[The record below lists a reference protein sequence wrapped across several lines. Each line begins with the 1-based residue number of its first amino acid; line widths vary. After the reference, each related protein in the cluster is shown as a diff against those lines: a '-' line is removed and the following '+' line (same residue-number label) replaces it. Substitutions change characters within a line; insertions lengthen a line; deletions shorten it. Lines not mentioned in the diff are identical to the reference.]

1 MEQPVIKEGTLA
13 LIDTFAYLFR
23 SYYMSAKNKP
33 LTNDKGF
40 PTGLLTGLVGMVKK
54 FYKDRKNMPF
64 IVFALESQTKTK
76 RAEKLGEYKQNR
88 KDAPKE
94 MLLQIPIALEWLQK
108 MGFTCVEVNGFE
120 ADDVIASLATLSP
133 YKTRIYSKDKDFNQL
148 LSDKIA
154 LFDGKTEFLAKDCV
168 EKYGILPS
176 QFTDYQGIVGDS
188 SDNYKGV
195 KGIGSK
201 NAKELLQQLGSLEK
215 IYENLDLAKN
225 LLSPKMYQ
233 ALIQDKGSAF
243 LSKELAT
250 LERGCIKEFDF
261 LSCAFPSENP
271 LLKIKDEL
279 KEYGFISTLRD
290 LENSPTP
297 LILENT
303 PLLDSMPI
311 LENAPILDSVPILEN
326 APILDS
332 VPASDNAPKK
342 SRMIVLESAAPL
354 NAFLEK
360 LKNPNARVFMRL
372 VLNKEKKVLALA
384 FLLQDQGYFLPL
396 EEALFSPFSLEFLE
410 NAFSQMLQH
419 AQIVGHDLKPLLSF
433 LKAKYQVPLENIRIQ
448 DTQILAF
455 LKNPEKVGF
464 DEVLR
469 EYLKEELI
477 PHEKIK
483 DFKAKAEKSE
493 QLNTELNALKRLCEY
508 FETGGLEEG
517 LLTLAR
523 DIETPFVKVLM
534 DMEFQGF
541 KIDAPYFKRLEQEFK
556 DELKVLERQILDL
569 IGVDFN
575 LNSPKQLGEV
585 LYEKLGLPKNKS
597 HSTDEKN
604 LLKILDKHPSI
615 ALILEYRELNK
626 LFNTYTTPLLRLK
639 DKDDKIHTTFIQTG
653 TATGRLSSHSPN
665 LQNIPVRSP
674 KGLLIRKGFI
684 ASSKEYC
691 LLGVDYSQ
699 IELRLLAHF
708 SQDKDLMEAFLKG
721 RDIHLETS
729 KALFGGDLAKEKR
742 SIAKSIN
749 FGLVYG
755 MGSKKLSETLNIPL
769 NEAKSYIE
777 AYFKRFPSI
786 KDYLNRMK
794 EEILKTSKA
803 FTLLGRY
810 RVFDFTGAN
819 DYVKGNYLRE
829 GVNAI
834 FQGSASDLLKLG
846 MLKVSERFK
855 NNPSVRL
862 LLQVHDE
869 LIFEIEE
876 KNAPELQQEIQRILN
891 DEVYPLRV
899 PLETSAFVAN
909 RWNELKG

>member
-1 MEQPVIKEGTLA
+1 MEELKEGTLA

-33 LTNDKGF
+33 LTNVKGF

-54 FYKDRKNMPF
+54 FYKDKKNMPF

-108 MGFTCVEVNGFE
+108 MGFTCVEVSGFE

-201 NAKELLQQLGSLEK
+201 NAKELLQRLGSLEK

-225 LLSPKMYQ
+225 LLSAKMYQ
-233 ALIQDKGSAF
+233 ALIQDKASAF

-261 LSCAFPSENP
+261 SSCAFPSENP

-297 LILENT
+297 LILDNT
-303 PLLDSMPI
+303 PLLD
-311 LENAPILDSVPILEN
+311 NT
-326 APILDS
+326 
-332 VPASDNAPKK
+332 PALDNAPKK
-342 SRMIVLESAAPL
+342 SRMIVLENTAPL
-354 NAFLEK
+354 SAFLEK
-360 LKNPNARVFMRL
+360 LKKTNARIFMRL
-372 VLNKEKKVLALA
+372 VLDKEKKVLALA
-384 FLLQDQGYFLPL
+384 FLYEDQGYFLPL
-396 EEALFSPFSLEFLE
+396 EEALFSPFSLEFLQ
-410 NAFSQMLQH
+410 NAFFKMLQH
-419 AQIVGHDLKPLLSF
+419 AQIIGHDLKPLMSF
-433 LKAKYQVPLENIRIQ
+433 LKAKYQVSLENIRIQ

-464 DEVLR
+464 DEVLK
-469 EYLKEELI
+469 EYLKEEWI

-483 DFKAKAEKSE
+483 DFKTKSKAGKLE
-493 QLNTELNALKRLCEY
+493 QLDRELNALKRLCEY
-508 FETGGLEEG
+508 FEKGGLEEN
-517 LLTLAR
+517 LLSLAR
-523 DIETPFVKVLM
+523 EVETPFVKVLIG
-534 DMEFQGF
+534 MEFQGF
-541 KIDAPYFKRLEQEFK
+541 KIDVPYFKRLEQEFK
-556 DELKVLERQILDL
+556 NELHVLERQILDS

-575 LNSPKQLGEV
+575 LNSPKQLSEI
-585 LYEKLGLPKNKS
+585 LYEKLELPKNKS
-597 HSTDEKN
+597 HSTDEKS

-708 SQDKDLMEAFLKG
+708 SQDKDLMDAFLKG

-729 KALFGGDLAKEKR
+729 KALFGEDLAKEKR

-810 RVFDFTGAN
+810 RVFDFTSAN
-819 DYVKGNYLRE
+819 DYIKGNYLRE

-876 KNAPELQQEIQRILN
+876 KNALELQQEIQRILN

-899 PLETSAFVAN
+899 PLETSAFMAK

>member
-1 MEQPVIKEGTLA
+1 MEELKEGTLA

-76 RAEKLGEYKQNR
+76 RSEKLGEYKQNR

-108 MGFTCVEVNGFE
+108 MGFVCVEVSGFE

-201 NAKELLQQLGSLEK
+201 NAKELLQRLGSLEN
-215 IYENLDLAKN
+215 IYENLGLAKN

-261 LSCAFPSENP
+261 SSCAFPSENP

-297 LILENT
+297 LILDNA
-303 PLLDSMPI
+303 PLLD
-311 LENAPILDSVPILEN
+311 NT
-326 APILDS
+326 
-332 VPASDNAPKK
+332 PASDNAPKK
-342 SRMIVLESAAPL
+342 SRLIVLENTEPL
-354 NAFLEK
+354 SAFLEK
-360 LKNPNARVFMRL
+360 LKNSNARIFMRL
-372 VLNKEKKVLALA
+372 VLDKEKKVLALA
-384 FLLQDQGYFLPL
+384 FLYEDQGYFLPL
-396 EEALFSPFSLEFLE
+396 EEALFSPFSLEFLQ
-410 NAFSQMLQH
+410 NAFFKMLQH
-419 AQIVGHDLKPLLSF
+419 AQIIGHDLKPLLSF
-433 LKAKYQVPLENIRIQ
+433 LKAKYQVSLENIRIQ

-464 DEVLR
+464 DEVLK
-469 EYLKEELI
+469 EYLKEEWI
-477 PHEKIK
+477 SHEKIK
-483 DFKAKAEKSE
+483 DFKAKSKAEKLE
-493 QLNTELNALKRLCEY
+493 QLDMELHALKRLCEY
-508 FETGGLEEG
+508 FEKGGLEEN
-517 LLTLAR
+517 LLALAR
-523 DIETPFVKVLM
+523 EVETPFMKVLM
-534 DMEFQGF
+534 GMEFQGF

-556 DELKVLERQILDL
+556 NELHVLERQILEL
-569 IGVDFN
+569 IGANFN
-575 LNSPKQLGEV
+575 LNSPKQLSEI
-585 LYEKLGLPKNKS
+585 LYEKLELPKNKS

-708 SQDKDLMEAFLKG
+708 SQDKDLMDAFLKG

-729 KALFGGDLAKEKR
+729 KALFGEDLAKEKR

-819 DYVKGNYLRE
+819 DYIKGNYLRE

-876 KNAPELQQEIQRILN
+876 KNALELQQEIQRILN

-899 PLETSAFVAN
+899 PLETSAFMAK

>member
-54 FYKDRKNMPF
+54 FYKDKKNMPF
-64 IVFALESQTKTK
+64 IVFALESQAKTK

-108 MGFTCVEVNGFE
+108 MGFTCVEVSGFE

-154 LFDGKTEFLAKDCV
+154 LFDGKTEFLVKDCV

-201 NAKELLQQLGSLEK
+201 NAKELLQRLGSLEK
-215 IYENLDLAKN
+215 IYENLDLVKN

-261 LSCAFPSENP
+261 SSCAFPSENP

-297 LILENT
+297 LILDNAPLLENT
-303 PLLDSMPI
+303 
-311 LENAPILDSVPILEN
+311 
-326 APILDS
+326 
-332 VPASDNAPKK
+332 PASDNAPKK
-342 SRMIVLESAAPL
+342 SRMIVLENTEPL
-354 NAFLEK
+354 SAFLER
-360 LKNPNARVFMRL
+360 LKKTNARIFMRL
-372 VLNKEKKVLALA
+372 ALDKEKKVLALA
-384 FLLQDQGYFLPL
+384 FLLEDQGYFLPL
-396 EEALFSPFSLEFLE
+396 EEALFSPFSSEFLE

-419 AQIVGHDLKPLLSF
+419 AQIIGHDLKPLLSF
-433 LKAKYQVPLENIRIQ
+433 LKAKYQISLENIRIQ

-464 DEVLR
+464 DEVLK

-483 DFKAKAEKSE
+483 DFKTTSKAEKLELLSV
-493 QLNTELNALKRLCEY
+493 ELNALKRLCEY
-508 FETGGLEEG
+508 FEKGGLEEG

-523 DIETPFVKVLM
+523 DIETPFMKVLM
-534 DMEFQGF
+534 GMEFQGF

-556 DELKVLERQILDL
+556 NELKVLERQILDL
-569 IGVDFN
+569 IGADFN
-575 LNSPKQLGEV
+575 LNSPKQLSEV
-585 LYEKLGLPKNKS
+585 LYEKLGLPQNKS
-597 HSTDEKN
+597 HSTDEKS

-708 SQDKDLMEAFLKG
+708 SQDKDLMDAFLKG

-729 KALFGGDLAKEKR
+729 KALFGEDLAKEKR

-769 NEAKSYIE
+769 SEAKSYIE
-777 AYFKRFPSI
+777 AYFRRFPSI

-810 RVFDFTGAN
+810 RVFDFTGTN
-819 DYVKGNYLRE
+819 DYIKGNYLRE

-876 KNAPELQQEIQRILN
+876 KNALELQQEIQRILN

-899 PLETSAFVAN
+899 PLETSAFMAK

>member
-1 MEQPVIKEGTLA
+1 MMEQPVIKEGTLA

-120 ADDVIASLATLSP
+120 ADDVIATLATLSP

-201 NAKELLQQLGSLEK
+201 NAKELLQRLGSLEN

-233 ALIQDKGSAF
+233 ALIHDKGSAF

-250 LERGCIKEFDF
+250 LERGCIQEFDF

-297 LILENT
+297 LIL
-303 PLLDSMPI
+303 D
-311 LENAPILDSVPILEN
+311 NAPASDSVPIL
-326 APILDS
+326 
-332 VPASDNAPKK
+332 DNAPALDSTPKK
-342 SRMIVLESAAPL
+342 SCMIVLESAEPL
-354 NAFLEK
+354 SMFLER
-360 LKNPNARVFMRL
+360 LKKTNARIFMRL
-372 VLNKEKKVLALA
+372 VLDKEKKVLALA
-384 FLLQDQGYFLPL
+384 FLYEDQGYFLPL
-396 EEALFSPFSLEFLE
+396 EEALFSPFSSEFLQ
-410 NAFSQMLQH
+410 NAFFKMLQH
-419 AQIVGHDLKPLLSF
+419 VQIIGHDLKPLLSF

-455 LKNPEKVGF
+455 LKNPEKVGL
-464 DEVLR
+464 DEALK

-483 DFKAKAEKSE
+483 DFKTKSKAEKLE
-493 QLNTELNALKRLCEY
+493 RLDMELNALKRLCEY
-508 FETGGLEEG
+508 FEKGGLEEG
-517 LLTLAR
+517 LLALAR
-523 DIETPFVKVLM
+523 EVETPFVKVLM
-534 DMEFQGF
+534 GMEFQGF

-556 DELKVLERQILDL
+556 NELHVLERQILDL
-569 IGVDFN
+569 IGADFN
-575 LNSPKQLGEV
+575 LNSPKQLSEI
-585 LYEKLGLPKNKS
+585 LYEKLELPKNKS
-597 HSTDEKN
+597 HSTDEKS

-729 KALFGGDLAKEKR
+729 KALFGEELAKEKR

-819 DYVKGNYLRE
+819 DYIKGNYLRE

-891 DEVYPLRV
+891 DEVYSLRV
-899 PLETSAFVAN
+899 PLETSAFVAK

>member
-54 FYKDRKNMPF
+54 FYKDKKNMPF

-108 MGFTCVEVNGFE
+108 MGFTCVEVSGFE

-201 NAKELLQQLGSLEK
+201 NAKELLQRLGSLEK

-250 LERGCIKEFDF
+250 LQRGCIKEFDF

-290 LENSPTP
+290 LENS
-297 LILENT
+297 LFIV
-303 PLLDSMPI
+303 
-311 LENAPILDSVPILEN
+311 ENAPISDSM
-326 APILDS
+326 
-332 VPASDNAPKK
+332 PALDNAPKK
-342 SRMIVLESAAPL
+342 SCMIVLENAVPL
-354 NAFLEK
+354 SAFLEK
-360 LKNPNARVFMRL
+360 LEKTNARVFMRL

-384 FLLQDQGYFLPL
+384 FLYEDQGYFLPL
-396 EEALFSPFSLEFLE
+396 EEALFSPFSLEFLQ
-410 NAFSQMLQH
+410 NAFFKMLQH

-433 LKAKYQVPLENIRIQ
+433 LKAKYQVSLENIRIQ

-469 EYLKEELI
+469 EYLKEDLI

-483 DFKAKAEKSE
+483 DFKAKAEKLE
-493 QLNTELNALKRLCEY
+493 RLNMELNALKRLCEY
-508 FETGGLEEG
+508 FEKGGLEEN
-517 LLTLAR
+517 LLALAKEV
-523 DIETPFVKVLM
+523 ETPFMKVLM
-534 DMEFQGF
+534 GMEFQGF

-556 DELKVLERQILDL
+556 NELHVLERQILDL
-569 IGVDFN
+569 IGMDFN

-585 LYEKLGLPKNKS
+585 LYEKLELPKNKS

-615 ALILEYRELNK
+615 PLILEYRELNK

-769 NEAKSYIE
+769 SEAKSYTE

-810 RVFDFTGAN
+810 RVFDFNGVN
-819 DYVKGNYLRE
+819 DYIKGNYLRE

>member
-108 MGFTCVEVNGFE
+108 MGFVCVEVSGFE

-176 QFTDYQGIVGDS
+176 QFMDYQGIVGDS

-201 NAKELLQQLGSLEK
+201 NAKELLQRLGSLEN

-233 ALIQDKGSAF
+233 ALIHDKASAF

-297 LILENT
+297 LILDNTPALENT
-303 PLLDSMPI
+303 
-311 LENAPILDSVPILEN
+311 
-326 APILDS
+326 
-332 VPASDNAPKK
+332 PASDNAPKK
-342 SRMIVLESAAPL
+342 SRMIVLENTAPL
-354 NAFLEK
+354 SAFLEK
-360 LKNPNARVFMRL
+360 LEKTNARIFVRL
-372 VLNKEKKVLALA
+372 VLDKEKKVLALA
-384 FLLQDQGYFLPL
+384 FLYEDQGYFLPL
-396 EEALFSPFSLEFLE
+396 EEALFSPFSLEFLQ
-410 NAFSQMLQH
+410 NAFLKMLQH
-419 AQIVGHDLKPLLSF
+419 VQIVGHDLKPLLSF

-477 PHEKIK
+477 SHEKIK
-483 DFKAKAEKSE
+483 DFKTTSKAEKLE
-493 QLNTELNALKRLCEY
+493 QLDRELSALKRLCAY
-508 FETGGLEEG
+508 FEKGGLEEN
-517 LLTLAR
+517 LLSLAR
-523 DIETPFVKVLM
+523 GVETPFVKVLM
-534 DMEFQGF
+534 GMEFQGF
-541 KIDAPYFKRLEQEFK
+541 KIDVPYFKRLEQEFK
-556 DELKVLERQILDL
+556 NELHVLECQILEL

-575 LNSPKQLGEV
+575 LNSPKQLSEI
-585 LYEKLGLPKNKS
+585 LYEKLELPKNKS

-615 ALILEYRELNK
+615 PLILEYRELNK

-653 TATGRLSSHSPN
+653 TVTGRLSSHSPN

-729 KALFGGDLAKEKR
+729 KALFGEDLAKEKR

-810 RVFDFTGAN
+810 RVFDFNGVN

-876 KNAPELQQEIQRILN
+876 KNALELQQEIQRILN

>member
-108 MGFTCVEVNGFE
+108 MGFVCVEVNGFE

-201 NAKELLQQLGSLEK
+201 NAKELLQQLGSLEN

-233 ALIQDKGSAF
+233 ALIQDKASAF

-261 LSCAFPSENP
+261 SSCAFPSENP

-290 LENSPTP
+290 LENSP
-297 LILENT
+297 LILDNM
-303 PLLDSMPI
+303 PL
-311 LENAPILDSVPILEN
+311 LENAP
-326 APILDS
+326 
-332 VPASDNAPKK
+332 ASDSAPKR
-342 SRMIVLESAAPL
+342 SCMIVLENSEPL
-354 NAFLEK
+354 SAFLEK
-360 LKNPNARVFMRL
+360 LKNSNARIFMRL
-372 VLNKEKKVLALA
+372 VLDKEKKVLALA
-384 FLLQDQGYFLPL
+384 FLYENQDYFLPL
-396 EEALFSPFSLEFLE
+396 EEALFSPFSLEFLQ

-419 AQIVGHDLKPLLSF
+419 ACIIGHDLKPLLSF

-464 DEVLR
+464 DEVLK

-483 DFKAKAEKSE
+483 DFKIKAEKLELLSV
-493 QLNTELNALKRLCEY
+493 ELNALKRLCEY
-508 FETGGLEEG
+508 FEKGGLEEG

-523 DIETPFVKVLM
+523 DIETPFMKVLM
-534 DMEFQGF
+534 GMEFQGF
-541 KIDAPYFKRLEQEFK
+541 KIDALYFKRLEQEFK

-575 LNSPKQLGEV
+575 LNSPKQLSEV

-597 HSTDEKN
+597 RSTDEKS

-684 ASSKEYC
+684 SSSKEYC

-708 SQDKDLMEAFLKG
+708 SQDKDLMDAFLKG

-729 KALFGGDLAKEKR
+729 KALFGEDLAKEKR

-810 RVFDFTGAN
+810 RVFDFAGVN

-899 PLETSAFVAN
+899 PLETSAFVAK
-909 RWNELKG
+909 RWNELKD

>member
-201 NAKELLQQLGSLEK
+201 NAKELLQRLGSLEK

-233 ALIQDKGSAF
+233 ALMQDKKSAF

-297 LILENT
+297 LILEN
-303 PLLDSMPI
+303 
-311 LENAPILDSVPILEN
+311 APILDSVPIL
-326 APILDS
+326 
-332 VPASDNAPKK
+332 DNAPKK
-342 SRMIVLESAAPL
+342 SRMIVLENIAPL
-354 NAFLEK
+354 SAFLEK
-360 LKNPNARVFMRL
+360 LKNPNARVFVRL
-372 VLNKEKKVLALA
+372 VLDKEKKVLALA
-384 FLLQDQGYFLPL
+384 FLYEDQGYFLPL
-396 EEALFSPFSLEFLE
+396 EEALFSPFSSEFLQ
-410 NAFSQMLQH
+410 NAFSQILQH
-419 AQIVGHDLKPLLSF
+419 VQIVGHDLKPLLSF

-464 DEVLR
+464 DEVLK
-469 EYLKEELI
+469 EYLKEDLI

-483 DFKAKAEKSE
+483 DLKTTSKAEKLELLSM
-493 QLNTELNALKRLCEY
+493 ELNALRRLCEY
-508 FETGGLEEG
+508 FEKGGLEEG
-517 LLTLAR
+517 LLALAR
-523 DIETPFVKVLM
+523 EIETPFMKVLM
-534 DMEFQGF
+534 GMEFQGF

-556 DELKVLERQILDL
+556 NELHVLERQILDL

-585 LYEKLGLPKNKS
+585 LYEKLELPKNKS

-626 LFNTYTTPLLRLK
+626 LFNTYATPLLRLK

-665 LQNIPVRSP
+665 LQNIPVRSH

-729 KALFGGDLAKEKR
+729 RALFGGDLAKEKR

-755 MGSKKLSETLNIPL
+755 MGSKKLSETLNISL
-769 NEAKSYIE
+769 SEAKSYIE

-810 RVFDFTGAN
+810 RVFDFAGAN
-819 DYVKGNYLRE
+819 DYVKSNYLRE

-876 KNAPELQQEIQRILN
+876 KNALELQQEIQRILN

-899 PLETSAFVAN
+899 PLETSAFMAK
-909 RWNELKG
+909 RWNELKR

>member
-1 MEQPVIKEGTLA
+1 MEELKEGTLA

-108 MGFTCVEVNGFE
+108 MGFVCVEVSGFE

-148 LSDKIA
+148 LSDKIV

-233 ALIQDKGSAF
+233 ALIHDKASAF

-261 LSCAFPSENP
+261 SSCAFPSENP

-290 LENSPTP
+290 LENSP

-303 PLLDSMPI
+303 PT
-311 LENAPILDSVPILEN
+311 LENT
-326 APILDS
+326 
-332 VPASDNAPKK
+332 PASDSAPKK
-342 SRMIVLESAAPL
+342 SCLIVLESAAPL
-354 NAFLEK
+354 SAFLEK
-360 LKNPNARVFMRL
+360 LKNSNARIFMRL
-372 VLNKEKKVLALA
+372 VLDKEKKVLALA
-384 FLLQDQGYFLPL
+384 FLYEDQGYFLPL
-396 EEALFSPFSLEFLE
+396 EEALFSPFSLEFLQ
-410 NAFSQMLQH
+410 NAFFKMLQH
-419 AQIVGHDLKPLLSF
+419 AQIIGHDLKPLLSF
-433 LKAKYQVPLENIRIQ
+433 LKAKYQVSLENIRIQ

-464 DEVLR
+464 DEVLKQ
-469 EYLKEELI
+469 YLKEELI

-483 DFKAKAEKSE
+483 DFKTKAGKLE
-493 QLNTELNALKRLCEY
+493 QLDRELHALKRLCEY
-508 FETGGLEEG
+508 FEKGGLEEN
-517 LLTLAR
+517 LLSLAR
-523 DIETPFVKVLM
+523 EVETPFMKVLM
-534 DMEFQGF
+534 GMEFQGF

-556 DELKVLERQILDL
+556 NELHVLERQILEL
-569 IGVDFN
+569 IGTNFN
-575 LNSPKQLGEV
+575 LNSPKQLSEI
-585 LYEKLGLPKNKS
+585 LYEKLELPKNKS
-597 HSTDEKN
+597 HSTDEKS

-729 KALFGGDLAKEKR
+729 KALFGEDLAKEKR

-755 MGSKKLSETLNIPL
+755 MGSKKLSETLNISL

-819 DYVKGNYLRE
+819 DYIKSNYLRE

-876 KNAPELQQEIQRILN
+876 KNALELQQEIQRILN

-899 PLETSAFVAN
+899 PLETSAFMAK

>member
-1 MEQPVIKEGTLA
+1 MEELKEGTLA

-108 MGFTCVEVNGFE
+108 MGFTCVEVSGFE

-201 NAKELLQQLGSLEK
+201 NAKELLQRLGSLEK

-261 LSCAFPSENP
+261 SSCAFPSENP

-297 LILENT
+297 LILDNT
-303 PLLDSMPI
+303 PLL
-311 LENAPILDSVPILEN
+311 ENT
-326 APILDS
+326 
-332 VPASDNAPKK
+332 PASDNAPKK
-342 SRMIVLESAAPL
+342 SRMIVLESTEL
-354 NAFLEK
+354 LSAFLEK
-360 LKNPNARVFMRL
+360 LKKTNARIFMRL
-372 VLNKEKKVLALA
+372 VLDKEKKVLALA
-384 FLLQDQGYFLPL
+384 FLYEDQGYFLPL
-396 EEALFSPFSLEFLE
+396 EEALFSPFSLEFLQ
-410 NAFSQMLQH
+410 NAFFKMLQH
-419 AQIVGHDLKPLLSF
+419 ACIIGHDLKPLLSF
-433 LKAKYQVPLENIRIQ
+433 LKAKYQVSLENIRIQ

-464 DEVLR
+464 DEVLK
-469 EYLKEELI
+469 EYLKEEWI

-483 DFKAKAEKSE
+483 DFKTKSKAEKLE
-493 QLNTELNALKRLCEY
+493 QLDMELNALKRLCEY
-508 FETGGLEEG
+508 FEKGGLEEG
-517 LLTLAR
+517 LLALAR
-523 DIETPFVKVLM
+523 EVETPFMKVLM
-534 DMEFQGF
+534 GMEFQGF

-556 DELKVLERQILDL
+556 NELHVLERQILDL

-575 LNSPKQLGEV
+575 LNSPKQLSEI
-585 LYEKLGLPKNKS
+585 LYEKLELPKNKS
-597 HSTDEKN
+597 RSTDEKS

-708 SQDKDLMEAFLKG
+708 SQDKDLMDAFLKG

-729 KALFGGDLAKEKR
+729 KALFGEDLAKEKR

-819 DYVKGNYLRE
+819 DYIKGNYLRE

-876 KNAPELQQEIQRILN
+876 KNALELQQEIQRILN

-899 PLETSAFVAN
+899 PLETSAFIAK

>member
-1 MEQPVIKEGTLA
+1 MEEPVIKEGTLA

-54 FYKDRKNMPF
+54 FYKDKKNMPF

-108 MGFTCVEVNGFE
+108 MGFTCVEVSGFE

-201 NAKELLQQLGSLEK
+201 NAKELLQRLGSLEK

-233 ALIQDKGSAF
+233 ALIQDKESAF

-261 LSCAFPSENP
+261 SSCAFPSENP

-297 LILENT
+297 LILENA
-303 PLLDSMPI
+303 PLL
-311 LENAPILDSVPILEN
+311 ENT
-326 APILDS
+326 
-332 VPASDNAPKK
+332 PASDNAPKK
-342 SRMIVLESAAPL
+342 SRMIVLENTELLS
-354 NAFLEK
+354 AFLEK
-360 LKNPNARVFMRL
+360 LENSNARIFMRL
-372 VLNKEKKVLALA
+372 ALDKEKKVLALA
-384 FLLQDQGYFLPL
+384 FLLEDQGYFLPL
-396 EEALFSPFSLEFLE
+396 EEALFSPFSLEFLQ
-410 NAFSQMLQH
+410 NAFFKMLQH
-419 AQIVGHDLKPLLSF
+419 AQIIGHDLKPLLNF
-433 LKAKYQVPLENIRIQ
+433 LKAKYQVSLENIRIQ

-464 DEVLR
+464 DEVLKQ
-469 EYLKEELI
+469 YLKEEWI

-483 DFKAKAEKSE
+483 DFKTKSKAEKLE
-493 QLNTELNALKRLCEY
+493 QLDRELNALKRLCEY
-508 FETGGLEEG
+508 FEKGGLEEG
-517 LLTLAR
+517 LLALAR
-523 DIETPFVKVLM
+523 EVETPFIKVLM
-534 DMEFQGF
+534 GMEFQGF

-556 DELKVLERQILDL
+556 NELHALERQILEL

-575 LNSPKQLGEV
+575 LNSPKQLSEI
-585 LYEKLGLPKNKS
+585 LYEKLELPKNKS
-597 HSTDEKN
+597 RSTDEKS

-708 SQDKDLMEAFLKG
+708 SQDRDLMDAFLKG

-729 KALFGGDLAKEKR
+729 KALFGEDLAKEKR

-769 NEAKSYIE
+769 SEAKSYIE

-819 DYVKGNYLRE
+819 DYIKGNYLRE

-876 KNAPELQQEIQRILN
+876 KNALELQQEIQRILN

-899 PLETSAFVAN
+899 PLETSAFMAK

>member
-1 MEQPVIKEGTLA
+1 MEEPVIKEGTLA

-23 SYYMSAKNKP
+23 SYYMGAKNKP

-108 MGFTCVEVNGFE
+108 MGFTCVEVSGFE

-201 NAKELLQQLGSLEK
+201 NAKELLQRLGSLEK

-233 ALIQDKGSAF
+233 ALIQDKESAF

-297 LILENT
+297 LILDNTPTLENT
-303 PLLDSMPI
+303 P
-311 LENAPILDSVPILEN
+311 
-326 APILDS
+326 
-332 VPASDNAPKK
+332 ASDSAPKK
-342 SRMIVLESAAPL
+342 SRLIVLENTASL
-354 NAFLEK
+354 SAFLEK
-360 LKNPNARVFMRL
+360 LKKTNARIFMRL
-372 VLNKEKKVLALA
+372 ALDKEKKVLALA
-384 FLLQDQGYFLPL
+384 FLLEDQGYFLPL
-396 EEALFSPFSLEFLE
+396 EEALFSPFSLEFLQ
-410 NAFSQMLQH
+410 NAFSQILQH
-419 AQIVGHDLKPLLSF
+419 AQIIGHDLKPLLSF
-433 LKAKYQVPLENIRIQ
+433 LKAKYQVSLENIRIQ

-464 DEVLR
+464 DEVLKQ
-469 EYLKEELI
+469 YLKEEWI

-483 DFKAKAEKSE
+483 DFKTKSKMEKLELLSV
-493 QLNTELNALKRLCEY
+493 ELNALKRLCEY
-508 FETGGLEEG
+508 FEKGGLEEG
-517 LLTLAR
+517 LLALAR
-523 DIETPFVKVLM
+523 EVETPFMKVLM
-534 DMEFQGF
+534 GMEFQGF

-556 DELKVLERQILDL
+556 NELHVLERQILDL

-575 LNSPKQLGEV
+575 LNSPKQLSEI
-585 LYEKLGLPKNKS
+585 LYEKLELPQNKS
-597 HSTDEKN
+597 YSTDEKN

-708 SQDKDLMEAFLKG
+708 SQDKDLMDAFLKG

-729 KALFGGDLAKEKR
+729 KALFGEDLAKEKR

-769 NEAKSYIE
+769 NEAKSYTE

-810 RVFDFTGAN
+810 RVFDFTGVN
-819 DYVKGNYLRE
+819 DYIKGNYLRE

-876 KNAPELQQEIQRILN
+876 KNALELQQEIQRILN

-899 PLETSAFVAN
+899 PLETSAFIAK

>member
-1 MEQPVIKEGTLA
+1 MEEPVIKEGTLA

-54 FYKDRKNMPF
+54 FYKDKKNMPF

-108 MGFTCVEVNGFE
+108 MGFACVEVSGFE

-201 NAKELLQQLGSLEK
+201 NAKELLQRLGSLEK
-215 IYENLDLAKN
+215 IYENLDLVKN

-233 ALIQDKGSAF
+233 ALIQDKESAF

-261 LSCAFPSENP
+261 SSCAFPSENP

-297 LILENT
+297 LILENA
-303 PLLDSMPI
+303 PLL
-311 LENAPILDSVPILEN
+311 E
-326 APILDS
+326 
-332 VPASDNAPKK
+332 NAPKK
-342 SRMIVLESAAPL
+342 SRLIVLENTELLS
-354 NAFLEK
+354 AFLEK
-360 LKNPNARVFMRL
+360 LKNSNARIFMRL
-372 VLNKEKKVLALA
+372 VLDKEKKVLALA
-384 FLLQDQGYFLPL
+384 FLLEDQGYFLSL
-396 EEALFSPFSLEFLE
+396 EEALFSPFSLEFLQ
-410 NAFSQMLQH
+410 NAFFKMLQH
-419 AQIVGHDLKPLLSF
+419 AQIIGHDLKPLLSF
-433 LKAKYQVPLENIRIQ
+433 LKAKYQVSLEDIRIQ

-464 DEVLR
+464 DEVLK
-469 EYLKEELI
+469 EYLKEEWI

-483 DFKAKAEKSE
+483 DFKTKSKAGKLE
-493 QLNTELNALKRLCEY
+493 QLDMELNALKRLCEY
-508 FETGGLEEG
+508 FEKGGLEEN
-517 LLTLAR
+517 LLALAR
-523 DIETPFVKVLM
+523 EVETPFMKVLM
-534 DMEFQGF
+534 GMEFQGF

-556 DELKVLERQILDL
+556 DELHVLERQILDL

-575 LNSPKQLGEV
+575 LNSPKQLSEI
-585 LYEKLGLPKNKS
+585 LYEKLELPKNKS

-708 SQDKDLMEAFLKG
+708 SQDKDLMDAFLKG

-729 KALFGGDLAKEKR
+729 KALFGEDLAKEKR

-819 DYVKGNYLRE
+819 DYIKGNYLRE

-876 KNAPELQQEIQRILN
+876 KNALELQQEIQRILN

-899 PLETSAFVAN
+899 PLETSAFMAK

>member
-1 MEQPVIKEGTLA
+1 MEQPVIKEGALA

-108 MGFTCVEVNGFE
+108 MGFTCVEMSGFE
-120 ADDVIASLATLSP
+120 ADDVIATLATLSP

-154 LFDGKTEFLAKDCV
+154 LFDGKMEFLAKDCV

-188 SDNYKGV
+188 SDNYKGI

-233 ALIQDKGSAF
+233 ALIQDKESAF

-261 LSCAFPSENP
+261 SSCAFPSENP

-297 LILENT
+297 LIVENAPT
-303 PLLDSMPI
+303 LDNAPILDSMPI
-311 LENAPILDSVPILEN
+311 LDNTPTLDST
-326 APILDS
+326 
-332 VPASDNAPKK
+332 PKK
-342 SRMIVLESAAPL
+342 SRLIVLENTAPL
-354 NAFLEK
+354 SMFLEK

-372 VLNKEKKVLALA
+372 VLDKEKKVLALA

-396 EEALFSPFSLEFLE
+396 EEALFSPFSLEFLQ
-410 NAFSQMLQH
+410 NAFSQILQH
-419 AQIVGHDLKPLLSF
+419 ACIIGHDLKPLLSF
-433 LKAKYQVPLENIRIQ
+433 LKAKYQVSLENIRIQ

-464 DEVLR
+464 DEALK
-469 EYLKEELI
+469 EYLKEDLI

-483 DFKAKAEKSE
+483 DFKTTSKAEKSE
-493 QLNTELNALKRLCEY
+493 RLNMELNALKRLCEY
-508 FETGGLEEG
+508 FEKGGLEEG
-517 LLTLAR
+517 LLTLAKG
-523 DIETPFVKVLM
+523 IETPFVKVLM
-534 DMEFQGF
+534 GMEFQGF

-575 LNSPKQLGEV
+575 LNSPKQLGEI

-615 ALILEYRELNK
+615 PLILEYRELNK

-729 KALFGGDLAKEKR
+729 KALFGEDLAKEKR

-786 KDYLNRMK
+786 KDYLNGMR

-810 RVFDFTGAN
+810 RVFDFNGVN

-876 KNAPELQQEIQRILN
+876 KNALELQQEIQRILN

-899 PLETSAFVAN
+899 PLETSAFIAK

>member
-108 MGFTCVEVNGFE
+108 MGFTCVEISGFE

-233 ALIQDKGSAF
+233 ALIQDKESAF

-250 LERGCIKEFDF
+250 LERECIKEFDF
-261 LSCAFPSENP
+261 SSCAFPSENP

-297 LILENT
+297 LIVENT
-303 PLLDSMPI
+303 
-311 LENAPILDSVPILEN
+311 PILDSTPIL
-326 APILDS
+326 
-332 VPASDNAPKK
+332 DNAPKK
-342 SRMIVLESAAPL
+342 SHMIVLENTELLS
-354 NAFLEK
+354 AFLEK
-360 LKNPNARVFMRL
+360 LKNPNTRVFMRL
-372 VLNKEKKVLALA
+372 VLDKEKKVLALA
-384 FLLQDQGYFLPL
+384 FLYENQGYFLPL
-396 EEALFSPFSLEFLE
+396 EEALFSPFSLEFLQ

-419 AQIVGHDLKPLLSF
+419 ACIIGHDLKPLLSF

-464 DEVLR
+464 DEVLK
-469 EYLKEELI
+469 EYLKEDLI

-483 DFKAKAEKSE
+483 DFKTKAEKLELLSA
-493 QLNTELNALKRLCEY
+493 ELNALKRLCEY
-508 FETGGLEEG
+508 FEKGGLEEN
-517 LLTLAR
+517 LLALAR
-523 DIETPFVKVLM
+523 GVETPFVKVLM

-556 DELKVLERQILDL
+556 NELHVLERQILDL

-575 LNSPKQLGEV
+575 LNSPKQLSEV
-585 LYEKLGLPKNKS
+585 LYDKLGLPKNKS

-729 KALFGGDLAKEKR
+729 KALFGEDLAKEKR

-786 KDYLNRMK
+786 KDYLNGMK

-810 RVFDFTGAN
+810 RVFDFTGVN

-899 PLETSAFVAN
+899 PLETSAFIAK

>member
-1 MEQPVIKEGTLA
+1 MEEPVIKEGTLA

-201 NAKELLQQLGSLEK
+201 NAKELLQRLGSLEK

-233 ALIQDKGSAF
+233 ALIQDKASAF

-261 LSCAFPSENP
+261 SSCAFPSENP

-303 PLLDSMPI
+303 PT
-311 LENAPILDSVPILEN
+311 LENM
-326 APILDS
+326 
-332 VPASDNAPKK
+332 PASDNAPKK
-342 SRMIVLESAAPL
+342 SRLIVLENIAPL
-354 NAFLEK
+354 SAFLEK
-360 LKNPNARVFMRL
+360 LKNPNARVFARL
-372 VLNKEKKVLALA
+372 VLDKEKKVLALA
-384 FLLQDQGYFLPL
+384 FLYEDQGYFLPL
-396 EEALFSPFSLEFLE
+396 EEALFSPFSLEFLQ
-410 NAFSQMLQH
+410 NAFFKMLQH
-419 AQIVGHDLKPLLSF
+419 AQIIGHDLKPLLSF
-433 LKAKYQVPLENIRIQ
+433 LKAKYQVSLENIRIQ

-464 DEVLR
+464 DEVLKQ
-469 EYLKEELI
+469 YLKEEWI

-483 DFKAKAEKSE
+483 DFKTKSKAEKLE
-493 QLNTELNALKRLCEY
+493 QLDRELNALKRLCEY
-508 FETGGLEEG
+508 FEKGGLEEG
-517 LLTLAR
+517 LLALAR
-523 DIETPFVKVLM
+523 EVETPFMKVLM
-534 DMEFQGF
+534 GMEFQGF

-556 DELKVLERQILDL
+556 NELHVLERQILEL
-569 IGVDFN
+569 IGANFN
-575 LNSPKQLGEV
+575 LNSPKQLSEI
-585 LYEKLGLPKNKS
+585 LYEKLELPKNKS

-626 LFNTYTTPLLRLK
+626 LFNTYTAPLLRLK

-729 KALFGGDLAKEKR
+729 KALFGEDLAKEKR

-755 MGSKKLSETLNIPL
+755 MGSKKLSETLNISL

-810 RVFDFTGAN
+810 RVFDFTGVN
-819 DYVKGNYLRE
+819 DYIKGNYLRE

>member
-1 MEQPVIKEGTLA
+1 MEELKEGTLA

-33 LTNDKGF
+33 LTNVKGF

-54 FYKDRKNMPF
+54 FYKDKKNMPF

-108 MGFTCVEVNGFE
+108 MGFTCVEVSGFE

-201 NAKELLQQLGSLEK
+201 NAKELLQRLGSLEK

-233 ALIQDKGSAF
+233 ALIQDKESAF

-261 LSCAFPSENP
+261 SSCAFPSENP

-297 LILENT
+297 LILDNT
-303 PLLDSMPI
+303 PLLD
-311 LENAPILDSVPILEN
+311 NAPT
-326 APILDS
+326 
-332 VPASDNAPKK
+332 SDNAPKK
-342 SRMIVLESAAPL
+342 SRMIVLENTEPL
-354 NAFLEK
+354 SAFLEK
-360 LKNPNARVFMRL
+360 LKKTNARIFMRL
-372 VLNKEKKVLALA
+372 VLDKEKKVLALA
-384 FLLQDQGYFLPL
+384 FLLEDQGYFLPL
-396 EEALFSPFSLEFLE
+396 EEALFSPFSLEFLQ
-410 NAFSQMLQH
+410 NAFFEMLQH
-419 AQIVGHDLKPLLSF
+419 AQIIGHDLKPLLSF
-433 LKAKYQVPLENIRIQ
+433 LKAKYQVSLENIRIQ

-464 DEVLR
+464 DEVLKQ
-469 EYLKEELI
+469 YLKEEWI

-483 DFKAKAEKSE
+483 DFKTKSKAGKLE
-493 QLNTELNALKRLCEY
+493 QLDMELNALKRLCEY
-508 FETGGLEEG
+508 FEKGGLEEG
-517 LLTLAR
+517 LLALAR
-523 DIETPFVKVLM
+523 EVETPFMKVLM
-534 DMEFQGF
+534 GMEFQGF

-556 DELKVLERQILDL
+556 NELHVLERQILEL

-575 LNSPKQLGEV
+575 LNSPKQLSEI
-585 LYEKLGLPKNKS
+585 LYEKLELPKNKS
-597 HSTDEKN
+597 RSTDEKS

-708 SQDKDLMEAFLKG
+708 SQDKDLIDAFLKG

-729 KALFGGDLAKEKR
+729 KALFGEDLAKEKR

-777 AYFKRFPSI
+777 AYFKRFHSI

-819 DYVKGNYLRE
+819 DYIKGNYLRE

-876 KNAPELQQEIQRILN
+876 KNALELQQEIQRILN

-899 PLETSAFVAN
+899 PLETSAFIAK

>member
-1 MEQPVIKEGTLA
+1 MEEPVIKEGTLA

-54 FYKDRKNMPF
+54 FYKDKKNMPF

-108 MGFTCVEVNGFE
+108 MGFTCVEVSGFE

-201 NAKELLQQLGSLEK
+201 NAKELLQRLGSLEK

-233 ALIQDKGSAF
+233 ALIHDKASAF

-261 LSCAFPSENP
+261 SSCAFPSENP

-297 LILENT
+297 LILDNA
-303 PLLDSMPI
+303 PLLDNT
-311 LENAPILDSVPILEN
+311 L
-326 APILDS
+326 
-332 VPASDNAPKK
+332 ASDNAPKK
-342 SRMIVLESAAPL
+342 SRMIVLESTEPL
-354 NAFLEK
+354 SAFLEK
-360 LKNPNARVFMRL
+360 LKKTNARIFMRL
-372 VLNKEKKVLALA
+372 VLDKEKKVLALA
-384 FLLQDQGYFLPL
+384 FLYEDQGYFLPL
-396 EEALFSPFSLEFLE
+396 EEALFSPFSLEFLQ
-410 NAFSQMLQH
+410 NAFFKMLQH
-419 AQIVGHDLKPLLSF
+419 AQIIGHDLKPLLSF
-433 LKAKYQVPLENIRIQ
+433 LKAKYQVSLENIRIQ

-464 DEVLR
+464 DEVLKQ
-469 EYLKEELI
+469 YLKEELI

-483 DFKAKAEKSE
+483 DFKTKSKAEKLELLSV
-493 QLNTELNALKRLCEY
+493 ELNALKRLCEY
-508 FETGGLEEG
+508 FEKGGLEEN
-517 LLTLAR
+517 LLALAR
-523 DIETPFVKVLM
+523 EVETPFVKVLM
-534 DMEFQGF
+534 GMEFQGF

-556 DELKVLERQILDL
+556 NELHVLEHQILDL

-575 LNSPKQLGEV
+575 LNSPKQLSEI
-585 LYEKLGLPKNKS
+585 LYEKLELPKNKS
-597 HSTDEKN
+597 HSTDEKS

-684 ASSKEYC
+684 VSSKEYC

-708 SQDKDLMEAFLKG
+708 SQDKDLMDAFLKG

-729 KALFGGDLAKEKR
+729 KALFGEDLAKEKR

-769 NEAKSYIE
+769 SEAKSYIE

-819 DYVKGNYLRE
+819 DYIKGNYLRE

-876 KNAPELQQEIQRILN
+876 KNALELQQEIQRILN
-891 DEVYPLRV
+891 DEVYSLRV
-899 PLETSAFVAN
+899 PLETSAFMAK

>member
-40 PTGLLTGLVGMVKK
+40 PTGLLMGLVGMVKK

-94 MLLQIPIALEWLQK
+94 MLLQVPIALEWLQK
-108 MGFTCVEVNGFE
+108 MGFVCVEVSGFE

-188 SDNYKGV
+188 SDNYKGI

-297 LILENT
+297 LIV
-303 PLLDSMPI
+303 
-311 LENAPILDSVPILEN
+311 ENAPILDSVPILDN
-326 APILDS
+326 ASALDS
-332 VPASDNAPKK
+332 APALENAPKK
-342 SRMIVLESAAPL
+342 SRMIVLESAEPL
-354 NAFLEK
+354 SAFLEK
-360 LKNPNARVFMRL
+360 LENPNARVFMRL
-372 VLNKEKKVLALA
+372 VLDKEKKVLALA
-384 FLLQDQGYFLPL
+384 FLLQEQGYFLPL

-410 NAFSQMLQH
+410 NAFSQILQH
-419 AQIVGHDLKPLLSF
+419 ACIIGHDLKPLLSF
-433 LKAKYQVPLENIRIQ
+433 LKAKYQVSLENIHIQ

-464 DEVLR
+464 DEVLK
-469 EYLKEELI
+469 EYLKEDLI

-483 DFKAKAEKSE
+483 DFKTKSKAEKSE

-508 FETGGLEEG
+508 FEKGGLEEG

-534 DMEFQGF
+534 GMEFQGF

-556 DELKVLERQILDL
+556 DELNVLERQILDL

-585 LYEKLGLPKNKS
+585 LYDKLGLPKNKS

-769 NEAKSYIE
+769 SEAKSYIE

-786 KDYLNRMK
+786 KDYLNGMR

-810 RVFDFTGAN
+810 RVFDFNGVN
-819 DYVKGNYLRE
+819 DYIKGNYLRE

-876 KNAPELQQEIQRILN
+876 KNALELQQEIQRILN

>member
-1 MEQPVIKEGTLA
+1 MEEPVIKEGTLA

-54 FYKDRKNMPF
+54 FYKDKKNMPF

-108 MGFTCVEVNGFE
+108 MGFVCVEVSGFE

-201 NAKELLQQLGSLEK
+201 NAKELLQRLGSLEK

-261 LSCAFPSENP
+261 SSCAFPSENP

-297 LILENT
+297 LILDNAPLLENT
-303 PLLDSMPI
+303 P
-311 LENAPILDSVPILEN
+311 
-326 APILDS
+326 
-332 VPASDNAPKK
+332 ASENAPKK
-342 SRMIVLESAAPL
+342 SRMIVLESATPL
-354 NAFLEK
+354 SAFLEK
-360 LKNPNARVFMRL
+360 LEKTNARVFARL
-372 VLNKEKKVLALA
+372 VLDKEKKVLALA
-384 FLLQDQGYFLPL
+384 FLYEDQGYFLPL
-396 EEALFSPFSLEFLE
+396 EEALFSPFSLEFLQ

-419 AQIVGHDLKPLLSF
+419 AQIIGHDLKPLLSF
-433 LKAKYQVPLENIRIQ
+433 LKAKYQVSLENIRIQ

-464 DEVLR
+464 DEVLK
-469 EYLKEELI
+469 EYLKEEWI

-483 DFKAKAEKSE
+483 DFKTKSKAGKLE
-493 QLNTELNALKRLCEY
+493 QLDRELHALKRLCEY
-508 FETGGLEEG
+508 FEKGGLEEN
-517 LLTLAR
+517 LLALAR
-523 DIETPFVKVLM
+523 EVETPFVKVLM
-534 DMEFQGF
+534 GMEFQGF
-541 KIDAPYFKRLEQEFK
+541 KIDAPYFKHLEQEFK
-556 DELKVLERQILDL
+556 HELHVLERQILDL
-569 IGVDFN
+569 IGMDFN
-575 LNSPKQLGEV
+575 LNSPKQLSEI
-585 LYEKLGLPKNKS
+585 LYEKLELPKNKS
-597 HSTDEKN
+597 RSTDEKN

-639 DKDDKIHTTFIQTG
+639 DKNDKIHTTFIQTG

-708 SQDKDLMEAFLKG
+708 SQDKDLMDAFLKG

-729 KALFGGDLAKEKR
+729 KALFGEDLAKEKR

-819 DYVKGNYLRE
+819 DYIKGNYLRE

-876 KNAPELQQEIQRILN
+876 KNALELQQEIQRILN

-899 PLETSAFVAN
+899 PLETSAFIAKH
-909 RWNELKG
+909 WNELKG

>member
-54 FYKDRKNMPF
+54 FYKDKKNMPF

-148 LSDKIA
+148 LSDKIV

-201 NAKELLQQLGSLEK
+201 NAKELLQRLGSLEN

-233 ALIQDKGSAF
+233 ALIHDKGSAF

-271 LLKIKDEL
+271 LLKIRDEL

-297 LILENT
+297 LIV
-303 PLLDSMPI
+303 
-311 LENAPILDSVPILEN
+311 ENAPILDSVPILDN
-326 APILDS
+326 ASALDNA
-332 VPASDNAPKK
+332 PASDNVPKK

-354 NAFLEK
+354 SMFLER
-360 LKNPNARVFMRL
+360 LKKTNARVFARL
-372 VLNKEKKVLALA
+372 VLDKEKKVLALA

-396 EEALFSPFSLEFLE
+396 EEALFSPFSLEFLQ

-433 LKAKYQVPLENIRIQ
+433 LKAKYQVSLENIRIQ

-464 DEVLR
+464 DEVLK
-469 EYLKEELI
+469 EYLKEDLI

-483 DFKAKAEKSE
+483 DFKTRSKVEKLE
-493 QLNTELNALKRLCEY
+493 RLDMELNALKRLCEY
-508 FETGGLEEG
+508 FENGGLEEN
-517 LLTLAR
+517 LLSLAR
-523 DIETPFVKVLM
+523 EVETPFVKVLM
-534 DMEFQGF
+534 GMEFQGF
-541 KIDAPYFKRLEQEFK
+541 KIDAPYFKHLEQEFK
-556 DELKVLERQILDL
+556 NELHVLERQILDL

-575 LNSPKQLGEV
+575 LNSPKQLSEV

-597 HSTDEKN
+597 RSTDEKN

-755 MGSKKLSETLNIPL
+755 MGSKKLSETLNISL

-810 RVFDFTGAN
+810 RVFDFNGVN
-819 DYVKGNYLRE
+819 DYIKGNYLRE

>member
-76 RAEKLGEYKQNR
+76 RAEKSGEYKQNR

-108 MGFTCVEVNGFE
+108 MGFTCVEVSGFE

-201 NAKELLQQLGSLEK
+201 NAKELLQRLGSLEK

-233 ALIQDKGSAF
+233 ALIQDKESAF

-261 LSCAFPSENP
+261 SSCAFPSENP

-297 LILENT
+297 LILDNTPALENT
-303 PLLDSMPI
+303 
-311 LENAPILDSVPILEN
+311 
-326 APILDS
+326 
-332 VPASDNAPKK
+332 PASDNAPKK
-342 SRMIVLESAAPL
+342 SRMIVLENTAPL
-354 NAFLEK
+354 SAFLEK
-360 LKNPNARVFMRL
+360 LKNSKARIFVRL
-372 VLNKEKKVLALA
+372 ALDKEKKVLALA

-396 EEALFSPFSLEFLE
+396 EEALFSPFSLEFLQ
-410 NAFSQMLQH
+410 NAFSQILQH
-419 AQIVGHDLKPLLSF
+419 VQIIGHDLKPLLSF
-433 LKAKYQVPLENIRIQ
+433 LKAKYQVSLENIRIQ

-464 DEVLR
+464 DEVLKQ
-469 EYLKEELI
+469 YLKEELI

-483 DFKAKAEKSE
+483 DFKTKSKAGKLE
-493 QLNTELNALKRLCEY
+493 QLDMELNALKRLCEY
-508 FETGGLEEG
+508 FEKGGLEEG
-517 LLTLAR
+517 LLALAR
-523 DIETPFVKVLM
+523 EVETPFMKVLM
-534 DMEFQGF
+534 GMEFQGF

-556 DELKVLERQILDL
+556 NELHVLERQILDL

-575 LNSPKQLGEV
+575 LNSPKQLSEI
-585 LYEKLGLPKNKS
+585 LYEKLELPQNKS
-597 HSTDEKN
+597 RSTDEKS

-708 SQDKDLMEAFLKG
+708 SQDKDLMDAFLKG

-729 KALFGGDLAKEKR
+729 KALFGEDLAKEKR

-755 MGSKKLSETLNIPL
+755 MGSKKLSETLNISL

-810 RVFDFTGAN
+810 RVFDFTGVN

-876 KNAPELQQEIQRILN
+876 KNALELQQEIQRILN

-899 PLETSAFVAN
+899 PLETSAFIAK

>member
-1 MEQPVIKEGTLA
+1 MMEQPVIKEGTLA

-54 FYKDRKNMPF
+54 FYKDKKNMPF

-108 MGFTCVEVNGFE
+108 MGFTCVEISGFE

-154 LFDGKTEFLAKDCV
+154 LFDGKTEFLTKDCV

-188 SDNYKGV
+188 SDNYKGI

-201 NAKELLQQLGSLEK
+201 NAKELLQQLGSLEN
-215 IYENLDLAKN
+215 IYENLDLVKN

-233 ALIQDKGSAF
+233 ALIQDKESAF

-297 LILENT
+297 LIVENT
-303 PLLDSMPI
+303 PILDNAPTLDSAPA
-311 LENAPILDSVPILEN
+311 LE
-326 APILDS
+326 
-332 VPASDNAPKK
+332 NAPKK
-342 SRMIVLESAAPL
+342 SRMIVLENTAPL
-354 NAFLEK
+354 SMFLEK
-360 LKNPNARVFMRL
+360 LKNSNARVFMRL
-372 VLNKEKKVLALA
+372 VLDKEKKVLALA

-396 EEALFSPFSLEFLE
+396 EEALFSPFSLEFLQ
-410 NAFSQMLQH
+410 NAFSQILQH
-419 AQIVGHDLKPLLSF
+419 ACIIGHDLKPLLSF
-433 LKAKYQVPLENIRIQ
+433 LKAKYQVSLENIHIQ

-464 DEVLR
+464 DEALK
-469 EYLKEELI
+469 EYLKEDLI
-477 PHEKIK
+477 MHEKIK
-483 DFKAKAEKSE
+483 DFKAKAEKLELLSV
-493 QLNTELNALKRLCEY
+493 ELNALKRLCEY
-508 FETGGLEEG
+508 FEKGGLEEN

-523 DIETPFVKVLM
+523 DIETPFLKVLM
-534 DMEFQGF
+534 GMEFQGF

-575 LNSPKQLGEV
+575 LNSPKQLSEV

-615 ALILEYRELNK
+615 PLILEYRELNK

-684 ASSKEYC
+684 ASSEEYC

-769 NEAKSYIE
+769 SEAKSYIE

-810 RVFDFTGAN
+810 RVFDFNGVN

-899 PLETSAFVAN
+899 PLETSAFIAK

>member
-108 MGFTCVEVNGFE
+108 MGFTCVEMSGFE

-148 LSDKIA
+148 LSDKIV

-290 LENSPTP
+290 LENSP
-297 LILENT
+297 LIVENAPT
-303 PLLDSMPI
+303 LDNAPI
-311 LENAPILDSVPILEN
+311 LENASVL
-326 APILDS
+326 
-332 VPASDNAPKK
+332 DNAPKK
-342 SRMIVLESAAPL
+342 SRMIVLENTELLSM
-354 NAFLEK
+354 FLEK

-372 VLNKEKKVLALA
+372 VLDKDKKILALA

-396 EEALFSPFSLEFLE
+396 EEALFSPFSLEFLQ

-419 AQIVGHDLKPLLSF
+419 AQIIGHDLKPLLSF
-433 LKAKYQVPLENIRIQ
+433 LKAKYRVSLENIRIQ

-464 DEVLR
+464 DEVLK
-469 EYLKEELI
+469 EYLKEDLVS
-477 PHEKIK
+477 HEKIK
-483 DFKAKAEKSE
+483 DFKAKAEKLELLSV
-493 QLNTELNALKRLCEY
+493 ELNALKRLCEY
-508 FETGGLEEG
+508 FEKGGLEEG
-517 LLTLAR
+517 LLILAR

-534 DMEFQGF
+534 GMEFQGF

-556 DELKVLERQILDL
+556 NELNVLERQILDL

-575 LNSPKQLGEV
+575 LNSPKQLSEI
-585 LYEKLGLPKNKS
+585 LYDKLGLPKNKS

-615 ALILEYRELNK
+615 PLILEYRELNK

-769 NEAKSYIE
+769 SEAKSYIE

-810 RVFDFTGAN
+810 RVFDFNGVN

-899 PLETSAFVAN
+899 PLETSAFIAKC
-909 RWNELKG
+909 WNELKG

>member
-54 FYKDRKNMPF
+54 FYKDKKNMPF
-64 IVFALESQTKTK
+64 IVFALESQAKTK

-108 MGFTCVEVNGFE
+108 MGFVCVEISGFE

-201 NAKELLQQLGSLEK
+201 NAKELLQRLGSLEK
-215 IYENLDLAKN
+215 IYENLDLVKN

-233 ALIQDKGSAF
+233 ALIHDKESAF

-261 LSCAFPSENP
+261 SSCAFPSENP

-297 LILENT
+297 LILDNAPLLENT
-303 PLLDSMPI
+303 
-311 LENAPILDSVPILEN
+311 
-326 APILDS
+326 
-332 VPASDNAPKK
+332 PASDNAPKK
-342 SRMIVLESAAPL
+342 SRMIVLENTELLS
-354 NAFLEK
+354 AFLEK
-360 LKNPNARVFMRL
+360 LKKTNARIFMRL
-372 VLNKEKKVLALA
+372 ALDKEKKVLALA
-384 FLLQDQGYFLPL
+384 FLLEDQGYFLPL
-396 EEALFSPFSLEFLE
+396 EEALFSPFSLEFLQ

-419 AQIVGHDLKPLLSF
+419 AQIIGHDLKPLLSF
-433 LKAKYQVPLENIRIQ
+433 LKAKYQVSLENICIQ

-464 DEVLR
+464 DEVLK
-469 EYLKEELI
+469 EYLKEEWI

-483 DFKAKAEKSE
+483 DFKAKAEKLELLSV
-493 QLNTELNALKRLCEY
+493 ELNALKRLCEY
-508 FETGGLEEG
+508 FEKGGLEEN
-517 LLTLAR
+517 LLALAR
-523 DIETPFVKVLM
+523 GVETPFMKVLM
-534 DMEFQGF
+534 GMEFQGF

-615 ALILEYRELNK
+615 PLILEYRELNK

-755 MGSKKLSETLNIPL
+755 MGSKKLSETLNISL

>member
-1 MEQPVIKEGTLA
+1 MEELKEGTLA

-33 LTNDKGF
+33 LTNVKGF

-108 MGFTCVEVNGFE
+108 MGFTCVEVSGFE

-201 NAKELLQQLGSLEK
+201 NAKELLQRLGSLEK

-233 ALIQDKGSAF
+233 ALIQDKKSAF

-261 LSCAFPSENP
+261 SSCAFPSENP

-297 LILENT
+297 LILDNTTLLENT
-303 PLLDSMPI
+303 
-311 LENAPILDSVPILEN
+311 
-326 APILDS
+326 
-332 VPASDNAPKK
+332 PASDNAPKK
-342 SRMIVLESAAPL
+342 SRMIVLENPALLSM
-354 NAFLEK
+354 FLEK
-360 LKNPNARVFMRL
+360 LEKTNARVFVRL
-372 VLNKEKKVLALA
+372 ALDKEKKVLALA
-384 FLLQDQGYFLPL
+384 FLYEDQGYFLPL
-396 EEALFSPFSLEFLE
+396 EEVLFSPFSSEFLQ
-410 NAFSQMLQH
+410 NAFLKMLQH

-433 LKAKYQVPLENIRIQ
+433 LKAKYQVSLENIRIQ

-464 DEVLR
+464 DEVLK
-469 EYLKEELI
+469 EYLKEEWI

-483 DFKAKAEKSE
+483 DFKTKSKAGKLE
-493 QLNTELNALKRLCEY
+493 QLDMELNALKRLCEY
-508 FETGGLEEG
+508 FEKGGLEEN
-517 LLTLAR
+517 LLALAR
-523 DIETPFVKVLM
+523 EVETPFMKVLM
-534 DMEFQGF
+534 GMEFQGF

-556 DELKVLERQILDL
+556 NELHVLERQILEL

-575 LNSPKQLGEV
+575 LNSPKQLSEI
-585 LYEKLGLPKNKS
+585 LYEKLELPQNKS
-597 HSTDEKN
+597 HSTDEKS

-684 ASSKEYC
+684 SSSKEYC

-708 SQDKDLMEAFLKG
+708 SQDKDLMDAFLKG

-729 KALFGGDLAKEKR
+729 KALFGEDLAKEKR

-810 RVFDFTGAN
+810 RVFDFTGVN

-855 NNPSVRL
+855 NNLSVRL

-899 PLETSAFVAN
+899 PLETSAFMAK
-909 RWNELKG
+909 RWNELKQ

>member
-1 MEQPVIKEGTLA
+1 MEELKEGTLA

-64 IVFALESQTKTK
+64 IVFALESQIKTK

-108 MGFTCVEVNGFE
+108 MGFTCVEVSGFE

-201 NAKELLQQLGSLEK
+201 NAKELLQRLGSLEK

-261 LSCAFPSENP
+261 SSCAFPSENP

-297 LILENT
+297 LILDNT
-303 PLLDSMPI
+303 PLLD
-311 LENAPILDSVPILEN
+311 NT
-326 APILDS
+326 
-332 VPASDNAPKK
+332 PASENAPKK
-342 SRMIVLESAAPL
+342 SRMIVLENTEPL
-354 NAFLEK
+354 SAFLEK
-360 LKNPNARVFMRL
+360 LKNSNARIFMRL
-372 VLNKEKKVLALA
+372 ALDKEKKVLALA
-384 FLLQDQGYFLPL
+384 FLLEDQGYFLPL
-396 EEALFSPFSLEFLE
+396 EEALFSPFSLEFLQ
-410 NAFSQMLQH
+410 NAFSQILQH

-433 LKAKYQVPLENIRIQ
+433 LKAKYQVSLENIRIQ

-464 DEVLR
+464 DEVLKQ
-469 EYLKEELI
+469 YLKEEWI

-483 DFKAKAEKSE
+483 DFKTKSKAGKLE
-493 QLNTELNALKRLCEY
+493 QLDMELNALKRLCEY
-508 FETGGLEEG
+508 FEKGELEEN
-517 LLTLAR
+517 LLALAR
-523 DIETPFVKVLM
+523 EVETPFVKVLM
-534 DMEFQGF
+534 GMEFQGF

-556 DELKVLERQILDL
+556 NELHVLECQILDL

-575 LNSPKQLGEV
+575 LNSPKQLSEI
-585 LYEKLGLPKNKS
+585 LYEKLELPQNKS
-597 HSTDEKN
+597 RSTDEKS

-729 KALFGGDLAKEKR
+729 KALFGEDLAKEKR

-819 DYVKGNYLRE
+819 DYIKGNYLRE

-876 KNAPELQQEIQRILN
+876 KNALELQQEIQRILN

-899 PLETSAFVAN
+899 PLETSAFMAK

>member
-1 MEQPVIKEGTLA
+1 MEEPVIKEGTLA

-76 RAEKLGEYKQNR
+76 RSEKLGEYKQNR

-108 MGFTCVEVNGFE
+108 MGFTCVEVSGFE
-120 ADDVIASLATLSP
+120 ADDVIASLAMLSP

-168 EKYGILPS
+168 KKYGILPS

-188 SDNYKGV
+188 SDNYRGV

-201 NAKELLQQLGSLEK
+201 NAKELLQRLGSLEK

-233 ALIQDKGSAF
+233 ALIQDKESAF

-250 LERGCIKEFDF
+250 LERECIKEFDF

-297 LILENT
+297 LILDNT
-303 PLLDSMPI
+303 PLLD
-311 LENAPILDSVPILEN
+311 NT
-326 APILDS
+326 
-332 VPASDNAPKK
+332 PASDNAPKK
-342 SRMIVLESAAPL
+342 SRMIVLENTVPL
-354 NAFLEK
+354 SAFLEK
-360 LKNPNARVFMRL
+360 LKKTNERIFMRL
-372 VLNKEKKVLALA
+372 VLDKEKKVLALA
-384 FLLQDQGYFLPL
+384 FLYEDQGYFLLL
-396 EEALFSPFSLEFLE
+396 EEALFSPFSLEFLQ
-410 NAFSQMLQH
+410 NAFFKMLQH
-419 AQIVGHDLKPLLSF
+419 AQIIGHDLKPLLSF
-433 LKAKYQVPLENIRIQ
+433 LKAKYQVSLENIRIQ

-464 DEVLR
+464 DEVLK
-469 EYLKEELI
+469 EYLKEEWI

-483 DFKAKAEKSE
+483 DFKTKNKAEKLELLSV
-493 QLNTELNALKRLCEY
+493 ELNALKRLCEY
-508 FETGGLEEG
+508 FEKGGLEEG
-517 LLTLAR
+517 LLALAR
-523 DIETPFVKVLM
+523 EVETPFVKVLM
-534 DMEFQGF
+534 GMEFQGF

-556 DELKVLERQILDL
+556 NELHVLERQILEL

-575 LNSPKQLGEV
+575 LNSPKQLSEI
-585 LYEKLGLPKNKS
+585 LYEKLELPQNKS
-597 HSTDEKN
+597 HSTDEKS

-708 SQDKDLMEAFLKG
+708 SQDKDLMDAFLKG

-729 KALFGGDLAKEKR
+729 KALFGEDLAKEKR

-810 RVFDFTGAN
+810 RVFDFAGVN
-819 DYVKGNYLRE
+819 DHIKGNYLRE

-876 KNAPELQQEIQRILN
+876 KNALELQQEIQRILN

-899 PLETSAFVAN
+899 PLETSAFIAK

>member
-1 MEQPVIKEGTLA
+1 MEELKEGTLA

-54 FYKDRKNMPF
+54 FYKDKKNMPF

-108 MGFTCVEVNGFE
+108 MGFTCVEVSGFE

-201 NAKELLQQLGSLEK
+201 NAKELLQRLGSLEK

-261 LSCAFPSENP
+261 SSCAFPSENP

-297 LILENT
+297 LILDNT
-303 PLLDSMPI
+303 PLL
-311 LENAPILDSVPILEN
+311 ENTPT
-326 APILDS
+326 
-332 VPASDNAPKK
+332 SDNAPKK
-342 SRMIVLESAAPL
+342 SRMIVLENTELLS
-354 NAFLEK
+354 AFLER
-360 LKNPNARVFMRL
+360 LKKTNARIFMRL
-372 VLNKEKKVLALA
+372 ALDKEKKVLALA
-384 FLLQDQGYFLPL
+384 FLYEDQGYFLPL
-396 EEALFSPFSLEFLE
+396 EEALFSPFSLEFLQ

-419 AQIVGHDLKPLLSF
+419 AQIIGHDLKPLLSF
-433 LKAKYQVPLENIRIQ
+433 LKAKYQVSLEDIRIQ

-464 DEVLR
+464 DEVLK
-469 EYLKEELI
+469 EYLKEEWI

-483 DFKAKAEKSE
+483 DFKTKSKAGKLE
-493 QLNTELNALKRLCEY
+493 QLDMELNALKRLCEY
-508 FETGGLEEG
+508 FEKRGLEEN
-517 LLTLAR
+517 LLALAR
-523 DIETPFVKVLM
+523 EVETPFVKVLM
-534 DMEFQGF
+534 GMESQGF
-541 KIDAPYFKRLEQEFK
+541 KIDVPYFKRLEQEFK
-556 DELKVLERQILDL
+556 NELHVLERQILDL

-575 LNSPKQLGEV
+575 LNSPKQLSEV
-585 LYEKLGLPKNKS
+585 LYEKLDLPKNKS
-597 HSTDEKN
+597 RSTDEKS

-626 LFNTYTTPLLRLK
+626 LFNTYTIPLLRLK

-708 SQDKDLMEAFLKG
+708 SQDKDLIDAFLKG

-729 KALFGGDLAKEKR
+729 KALFGEDLAKEKR

-876 KNAPELQQEIQRILN
+876 KNALELQQEIQRILN

-899 PLETSAFVAN
+899 PLETSAFMAK

>member
-108 MGFTCVEVNGFE
+108 MGFTCVEISGFE

-215 IYENLDLAKN
+215 IYENLDLVKN

-261 LSCAFPSENP
+261 LSCAFPGENP

-290 LENSPTP
+290 LENSP
-297 LILENT
+297 LIL
-303 PLLDSMPI
+303 D
-311 LENAPILDSVPILEN
+311 NA
-326 APILDS
+326 
-332 VPASDNAPKK
+332 PASDNAPVLDSAPTK
-342 SRMIVLESAAPL
+342 SSMIVLENAVPL
-354 NAFLEK
+354 SMFLEK
-360 LKNPNARVFMRL
+360 LKNPNARIFVRL

-384 FLLQDQGYFLPL
+384 FLLENQGYFLPL
-396 EEALFSPFSLEFLE
+396 EEALFSPFSLEFLQ

-419 AQIVGHDLKPLLSF
+419 VQIVGHDLKPLLSF
-433 LKAKYQVPLENIRIQ
+433 LKAKYQVSLENIRIQ

-469 EYLKEELI
+469 EYLKEDLI

-483 DFKAKAEKSE
+483 DFKTTSKAEKLELLSV
-493 QLNTELNALKRLCEY
+493 ELNALKRLCEY
-508 FETGGLEEG
+508 FEKGGLEEN
-517 LLTLAR
+517 LLSLAR
-523 DIETPFVKVLM
+523 EVETPFVKVLIN
-534 DMEFQGF
+534 MEFQGF
-541 KIDAPYFKRLEQEFK
+541 KIDAPYFKHLEQEFK

-575 LNSPKQLGEV
+575 LNSPKQLSEV
-585 LYEKLGLPKNKS
+585 LYEKLELPKNKS
-597 HSTDEKN
+597 HSTDEKS

-615 ALILEYRELNK
+615 PLILEYRELNK

-786 KDYLNRMK
+786 KDYLNGMK

-810 RVFDFTGAN
+810 RVFDFNGVN

-834 FQGSASDLLKLG
+834 FQGSTSDLLKLG

-876 KNAPELQQEIQRILN
+876 KNALKLQQEIQRILN

>member
-1 MEQPVIKEGTLA
+1 MEEPVIKEGTLA

-54 FYKDRKNMPF
+54 FYKDKKNMPF

-108 MGFTCVEVNGFE
+108 MGFTCVEVSGFE

-201 NAKELLQQLGSLEK
+201 NAKELLQRLGSLEK

-261 LSCAFPSENP
+261 SSCAFPSENP

-303 PLLDSMPI
+303 PLL
-311 LENAPILDSVPILEN
+311 ENT
-326 APILDS
+326 
-332 VPASDNAPKK
+332 PASDNAPKK
-342 SRMIVLESAAPL
+342 SRMIVLENTAPL
-354 NAFLEK
+354 SAFLEK
-360 LKNPNARVFMRL
+360 LKNSNARIFMRL
-372 VLNKEKKVLALA
+372 VLDKEKKVLALA
-384 FLLQDQGYFLPL
+384 FLYEDQGYFLPL
-396 EEALFSPFSLEFLE
+396 EEALFSPFSLEFLQ
-410 NAFSQMLQH
+410 NAFSQILQH
-419 AQIVGHDLKPLLSF
+419 AQIIGHDLKPLLSF
-433 LKAKYQVPLENIRIQ
+433 LKAKYQVSLENIRIQ

-464 DEVLR
+464 DEVLK
-469 EYLKEELI
+469 EYLKEEWI

-483 DFKAKAEKSE
+483 DFKTKSKAEKLELLSV
-493 QLNTELNALKRLCEY
+493 ELNALKRLCEY
-508 FETGGLEEG
+508 FEKGGLEEN
-517 LLTLAR
+517 LLALAR
-523 DIETPFVKVLM
+523 EVETPFVKVLM
-534 DMEFQGF
+534 GMEFQGF

-556 DELKVLERQILDL
+556 NELHVLECQILEL

-575 LNSPKQLGEV
+575 LNSPKQLSEI
-585 LYEKLGLPKNKS
+585 LYEKLELPKNKS
-597 HSTDEKN
+597 HSTDEKS

-708 SQDKDLMEAFLKG
+708 SQDKDLMDAFLKG

-729 KALFGGDLAKEKR
+729 KALFGEDLAKEKR

-876 KNAPELQQEIQRILN
+876 KNALELQQEIQRILN

-899 PLETSAFVAN
+899 PLETSAFMAK

>member
-1 MEQPVIKEGTLA
+1 MEEPVIKEGTLA

-54 FYKDRKNMPF
+54 FYKDKKNMPF

-108 MGFTCVEVNGFE
+108 MGFTCVEVSGFE

-201 NAKELLQQLGSLEK
+201 NAKELLQRLGSLEK

-261 LSCAFPSENP
+261 SSCTFPSENP

-297 LILENT
+297 LILDNT
-303 PLLDSMPI
+303 PAL
-311 LENAPILDSVPILEN
+311 
-326 APILDS
+326 
-332 VPASDNAPKK
+332 DNAPKK
-342 SRMIVLESAAPL
+342 SRLIVLENTEPL
-354 NAFLEK
+354 SAFLEK
-360 LKNPNARVFMRL
+360 LEKTNARIFMRL
-372 VLNKEKKVLALA
+372 VLDKEKKVLALA
-384 FLLQDQGYFLPL
+384 FLYEDQGYFLPL
-396 EEALFSPFSLEFLE
+396 EEALFSPFSLEFLQ
-410 NAFSQMLQH
+410 NAFFKMLQH

-464 DEVLR
+464 DEVLK
-469 EYLKEELI
+469 EYLKEEWI

-483 DFKAKAEKSE
+483 DFKTKSKAGKLE
-493 QLNTELNALKRLCEY
+493 QLDMELNALKRLCEY
-508 FETGGLEEG
+508 FEKGGLEEG
-517 LLTLAR
+517 LLALAR
-523 DIETPFVKVLM
+523 EVETPFMKVLM
-534 DMEFQGF
+534 GMEFQGF
-541 KIDAPYFKRLEQEFK
+541 KIDAPYFKHLEQEFK
-556 DELKVLERQILDL
+556 NELHVLECQILEL
-569 IGVDFN
+569 IGANFN
-575 LNSPKQLGEV
+575 LNSPKQLSEI
-585 LYEKLGLPKNKS
+585 LYEKLELPKNKS
-597 HSTDEKN
+597 RSTDEKS

-684 ASSKEYC
+684 SSSKEYC

-729 KALFGGDLAKEKR
+729 KALFGEDLAKEKR

-819 DYVKGNYLRE
+819 DYIKGNYLRE

-855 NNPSVRL
+855 NDPSVRL

-876 KNAPELQQEIQRILN
+876 KNALELQQEIQRILN

-899 PLETSAFVAN
+899 PLETSAFMAK

>member
-1 MEQPVIKEGTLA
+1 MEEPVIKEGTLA

-54 FYKDRKNMPF
+54 FYKDKKNMPF

-108 MGFTCVEVNGFE
+108 MGFVCVEVSGFE

-148 LSDKIA
+148 LSDKIV

-168 EKYGILPS
+168 KKYGILPS

-201 NAKELLQQLGSLEK
+201 NAKELLQRLGSLEK

-233 ALIQDKGSAF
+233 ALIQDKESAF

-297 LILENT
+297 LILDNT
-303 PLLDSMPI
+303 PLLDNTPI
-311 LENAPILDSVPILEN
+311 L
-326 APILDS
+326 
-332 VPASDNAPKK
+332 DNAPKK
-342 SRMIVLESAAPL
+342 SRMIVLENTEPL
-354 NAFLEK
+354 SAFLER
-360 LKNPNARVFMRL
+360 LKKTNARIFMRL
-372 VLNKEKKVLALA
+372 VLDKEKKVLALA
-384 FLLQDQGYFLPL
+384 FLYEDQGYFLPL
-396 EEALFSPFSLEFLE
+396 EEALFSPFSLEFLQ

-419 AQIVGHDLKPLLSF
+419 AQIIGHDLKPLLSF

-469 EYLKEELI
+469 EYLKEEWI

-483 DFKAKAEKSE
+483 DFKTKSKAGKLE
-493 QLNTELNALKRLCEY
+493 QLDTELNALKRLCEY
-508 FETGGLEEG
+508 FEKGGLEEG
-517 LLTLAR
+517 LLALAR
-523 DIETPFVKVLM
+523 EVETPFVKVLM
-534 DMEFQGF
+534 GMEFQGF

-556 DELKVLERQILDL
+556 NELHVLERQILDS

-585 LYEKLGLPKNKS
+585 LYEKLELPKNKS
-597 HSTDEKN
+597 HSTDEKS

-708 SQDKDLMEAFLKG
+708 SQDKDLMDAFLKG

-729 KALFGGDLAKEKR
+729 KALFGEDLAKEKR

-810 RVFDFTGAN
+810 RMFDFTGAN
-819 DYVKGNYLRE
+819 DYIKGNYLRE

-876 KNAPELQQEIQRILN
+876 KNALELQQEIQRILN

-899 PLETSAFVAN
+899 PLETSAFIAK

>member
-1 MEQPVIKEGTLA
+1 MEEPVIKEGTLA

-108 MGFTCVEVNGFE
+108 MGFACVEVSGFE

-201 NAKELLQQLGSLEK
+201 NAKELLQRLGSLEK

-233 ALIQDKGSAF
+233 ALIQDKESAF

-261 LSCAFPSENP
+261 SSCAFPSENP

-297 LILENT
+297 LILDNT
-303 PLLDSMPI
+303 PLL
-311 LENAPILDSVPILEN
+311 
-326 APILDS
+326 
-332 VPASDNAPKK
+332 DNAPKK
-342 SRMIVLESAAPL
+342 SRMIVLENTELLS
-354 NAFLEK
+354 AFLEK
-360 LKNPNARVFMRL
+360 LKKTNARIFMRL
-372 VLNKEKKVLALA
+372 VLDKEKKVLALA
-384 FLLQDQGYFLPL
+384 FLYEDQGYFLPL
-396 EEALFSPFSLEFLE
+396 EEALFSPFSLEFLQ
-410 NAFSQMLQH
+410 NAFFKILQH
-419 AQIVGHDLKPLLSF
+419 AQIIGHDLKPLLSF
-433 LKAKYQVPLENIRIQ
+433 LKAKYQVSLENIRIQ

-464 DEVLR
+464 DEVLK

-483 DFKAKAEKSE
+483 DFKTKSKAGKLE
-493 QLNTELNALKRLCEY
+493 QLDMELNALKRLCEY
-508 FETGGLEEG
+508 FEKGGLEEG
-517 LLTLAR
+517 LLALAR
-523 DIETPFVKVLM
+523 EVETPFMKVLM
-534 DMEFQGF
+534 GMEFQGF

-556 DELKVLERQILDL
+556 NELHVLERQILEL

-575 LNSPKQLGEV
+575 LNSPKQLSEI
-585 LYEKLGLPKNKS
+585 LYEKLELPKNKS
-597 HSTDEKN
+597 HSTDEKS

-708 SQDKDLMEAFLKG
+708 SQDKDLMDAFLKG

-729 KALFGGDLAKEKR
+729 KALFGEDLAKEKR

-819 DYVKGNYLRE
+819 DYIKGNYLRE

-876 KNAPELQQEIQRILN
+876 KNALELQQEIQRILN

-899 PLETSAFVAN
+899 PLETSAFVAK

>member
-1 MEQPVIKEGTLA
+1 MEEPVIKEGTLA

-54 FYKDRKNMPF
+54 FYKDKKNMPF

-76 RAEKLGEYKQNR
+76 RSEKLGQYKQNR
-88 KDAPKE
+88 KDAPRE

-108 MGFTCVEVNGFE
+108 MGFTCVEVSGFE

-201 NAKELLQQLGSLEK
+201 NAKELLQRLGSLEK

-233 ALIQDKGSAF
+233 ALIQDKESAF

-290 LENSPTP
+290 LENFSTP
-297 LILENT
+297 LILDNT
-303 PLLDSMPI
+303 PLLENMPL
-311 LENAPILDSVPILEN
+311 LE
-326 APILDS
+326 
-332 VPASDNAPKK
+332 NAPKK
-342 SRMIVLESAAPL
+342 SRLIVLENTEPL
-354 NAFLEK
+354 SAFLEK
-360 LKNPNARVFMRL
+360 LKKTNARIFMRL
-372 VLNKEKKVLALA
+372 ALDKEKKVLALA
-384 FLLQDQGYFLPL
+384 FLLEDQGYFLPL
-396 EEALFSPFSLEFLE
+396 EEALFSPFSLEFLQ
-410 NAFSQMLQH
+410 NAFFKMLQH
-419 AQIVGHDLKPLLSF
+419 AQIIGHDLKPLLSF
-433 LKAKYQVPLENIRIQ
+433 LKAKYQVSLENIRIQ

-464 DEVLR
+464 DEVLK
-469 EYLKEELI
+469 EYLKEEWI

-483 DFKAKAEKSE
+483 DFKTKSKAEKLE
-493 QLNTELNALKRLCEY
+493 QLDMELNALKRLCEY
-508 FETGGLEEG
+508 FEKGGLEEG
-517 LLTLAR
+517 LLALAR
-523 DIETPFVKVLM
+523 EVETPFVKVLM
-534 DMEFQGF
+534 GMEFQGF

-556 DELKVLERQILDL
+556 NELHVLERQILDL

-575 LNSPKQLGEV
+575 LNSPKQLSEI
-585 LYEKLGLPKNKS
+585 LYEKLELPQNKS
-597 HSTDEKN
+597 HSTDEKS

-684 ASSKEYC
+684 ASSNEYC

-708 SQDKDLMEAFLKG
+708 SQDKDLMDAFLKG

-729 KALFGGDLAKEKR
+729 KALFGEDLAKEKR

-876 KNAPELQQEIQRILN
+876 KNALELQQEIQRILN

-899 PLETSAFVAN
+899 PLETSAFIAK

>member
-1 MEQPVIKEGTLA
+1 MEKPVIKEGTLA

-23 SYYMSAKNKP
+23 SYYMGAKNKP
-33 LTNDKGF
+33 LTNVKGF

-108 MGFTCVEVNGFE
+108 MGFTCVEVSGFE

-201 NAKELLQQLGSLEK
+201 NAKELLQRLGSLEK
-215 IYENLDLAKN
+215 IYENLDFAKN

-233 ALIQDKGSAF
+233 ALIQDKESAF

-261 LSCAFPSENP
+261 SSCAFPSENP
-271 LLKIKDEL
+271 LLKIKNEL

-297 LILENT
+297 LILDNTPALENT
-303 PLLDSMPI
+303 PLL
-311 LENAPILDSVPILEN
+311 
-326 APILDS
+326 
-332 VPASDNAPKK
+332 DNAPKK
-342 SRMIVLESAAPL
+342 SRMIVLENTAPL
-354 NAFLEK
+354 SAFLEK
-360 LKNPNARVFMRL
+360 LKKTNARIFMRL
-372 VLNKEKKVLALA
+372 ALDKEKKVLALA

-396 EEALFSPFSLEFLE
+396 EEALFSPFSLEFLQ
-410 NAFSQMLQH
+410 NAFFKMLQH
-419 AQIVGHDLKPLLSF
+419 AQIIGHDLKPLLSF
-433 LKAKYQVPLENIRIQ
+433 LKAKYQVSLENIRIQ

-464 DEVLR
+464 DEVLK
-469 EYLKEELI
+469 EYLKEEWIL
-477 PHEKIK
+477 HEKIK
-483 DFKAKAEKSE
+483 DFKTKSKAEKSE
-493 QLNTELNALKRLCEY
+493 QLDRELNALKRLCEY
-508 FETGGLEEG
+508 FEKGGLEEG
-517 LLTLAR
+517 LFALAR
-523 DIETPFVKVLM
+523 EVETPFMKVLM
-534 DMEFQGF
+534 GMEFQGF

-556 DELKVLERQILDL
+556 NELHVLERQILEL

-575 LNSPKQLGEV
+575 LNSPKQLSEI
-585 LYEKLGLPKNKS
+585 LYEKLELPKNKS

-708 SQDKDLMEAFLKG
+708 SQDKDLMDAFLKG

-729 KALFGGDLAKEKR
+729 KALFGEDLAKEKR

-769 NEAKSYIE
+769 NEAKSYTE

-819 DYVKGNYLRE
+819 DYIKGNYLRE

-876 KNAPELQQEIQRILN
+876 KNALELQQEIQRILN

-899 PLETSAFVAN
+899 PLETSAFIAK

>member
-1 MEQPVIKEGTLA
+1 MEEPVIKEGTLA

-33 LTNDKGF
+33 LTNVKGF

-108 MGFTCVEVNGFE
+108 MGFVCVEVSGFE

-201 NAKELLQQLGSLEK
+201 NAKELLQRLGSLEK

-233 ALIQDKGSAF
+233 ALIQDKESAF

-250 LERGCIKEFDF
+250 LQRGCIKEFDF

-297 LILENT
+297 LILDNA
-303 PLLDSMPI
+303 PL
-311 LENAPILDSVPILEN
+311 LENA
-326 APILDS
+326 
-332 VPASDNAPKK
+332 PASDNAPKK
-342 SRMIVLESAAPL
+342 SRMIVLENTEPL
-354 NAFLEK
+354 SAFLEK
-360 LKNPNARVFMRL
+360 LEKTNARIFMCL
-372 VLNKEKKVLALA
+372 VLDKEKKVLALA
-384 FLLQDQGYFLPL
+384 FLYEDQGYFLPL
-396 EEALFSPFSLEFLE
+396 EEALFSPFSSEFLQ
-410 NAFSQMLQH
+410 NAFFKMLQH
-419 AQIVGHDLKPLLSF
+419 AQIIGHDLKPLLSF
-433 LKAKYQVPLENIRIQ
+433 LKAKYQVSLENIRIQ

-464 DEVLR
+464 DEVLK

-483 DFKAKAEKSE
+483 DFKTKSKAEKLELLSV
-493 QLNTELNALKRLCEY
+493 ELNVLKRLCEY
-508 FETGGLEEG
+508 FEKGGLEEN
-517 LLTLAR
+517 LLALAR
-523 DIETPFVKVLM
+523 GVETPFMKVLM
-534 DMEFQGF
+534 GMEFQGF

-556 DELKVLERQILDL
+556 NELHVLERQILEL

-575 LNSPKQLGEV
+575 LNSPKQLSEI
-585 LYEKLGLPKNKS
+585 LYEKLELPKNKS
-597 HSTDEKN
+597 HSTDEKS

-708 SQDKDLMEAFLKG
+708 SQDKDLMDAFLKG

-819 DYVKGNYLRE
+819 DYIKGNYLRE

-876 KNAPELQQEIQRILN
+876 KNALELQQEIQRILN

-899 PLETSAFVAN
+899 PLETSAFMAK

>member
-23 SYYMSAKNKP
+23 SYFMSAKNKP

-76 RAEKLGEYKQNR
+76 RAEKLGQYKQNR

-108 MGFTCVEVNGFE
+108 MGFVCVEVSGFE

-201 NAKELLQQLGSLEK
+201 NAKELLQRLGSLEK

-261 LSCAFPSENP
+261 SSCAFPSENP

-297 LILENT
+297 LILDNAPLLDNT
-303 PLLDSMPI
+303 PLL
-311 LENAPILDSVPILEN
+311 
-326 APILDS
+326 
-332 VPASDNAPKK
+332 DNAPKK
-342 SRMIVLESAAPL
+342 SRMIVLENTAPL
-354 NAFLEK
+354 SAFLEK
-360 LKNPNARVFMRL
+360 LKKTNARIFMRL
-372 VLNKEKKVLALA
+372 VLDKEKKVLALA
-384 FLLQDQGYFLPL
+384 FLYEDQGYFLPL
-396 EEALFSPFSLEFLE
+396 EEALFSPFSLEFLQ
-410 NAFSQMLQH
+410 NAFFKMLQH
-419 AQIVGHDLKPLLSF
+419 AQIIGHDLKPLLSF
-433 LKAKYQVPLENIRIQ
+433 LKAKYQVSLENIRIQ

-464 DEVLR
+464 DEVLK

-483 DFKAKAEKSE
+483 DFKTKSKAEKLE
-493 QLNTELNALKRLCEY
+493 QLDRELHALKRLCEY
-508 FETGGLEEG
+508 FEKGGLEEG
-517 LLTLAR
+517 LLALAR
-523 DIETPFVKVLM
+523 EVETPFMKVLM
-534 DMEFQGF
+534 GMEFQGF

-556 DELKVLERQILDL
+556 NELHVLECQILDL
-569 IGVDFN
+569 IGANFN
-575 LNSPKQLGEV
+575 LNSPKQLSEI
-585 LYEKLGLPKNKS
+585 LYEKLELPKNKS
-597 HSTDEKN
+597 RSTDEKS

-639 DKDDKIHTTFIQTG
+639 DKDNKIHTTFIQTG

-708 SQDKDLMEAFLKG
+708 SQDKDLMDAFLKG

-729 KALFGGDLAKEKR
+729 KALFGEDLAKEKR

-819 DYVKGNYLRE
+819 DYIKGNYLRE

-876 KNAPELQQEIQRILN
+876 KNALELQQEIQRILN

-899 PLETSAFVAN
+899 PLETSAFMAK

>member
-1 MEQPVIKEGTLA
+1 MEELKEGTLA

-54 FYKDRKNMPF
+54 FYKDKKNMPF

-108 MGFTCVEVNGFE
+108 MGFTCVEVSGFE

-168 EKYGILPS
+168 KKYGILPS

-201 NAKELLQQLGSLEK
+201 NAKELLQRLGSLEK

-233 ALIQDKGSAF
+233 ALIQDKESAF

-297 LILENT
+297 LILDNT
-303 PLLDSMPI
+303 PLL
-311 LENAPILDSVPILEN
+311 E
-326 APILDS
+326 
-332 VPASDNAPKK
+332 NAPKK
-342 SRMIVLESAAPL
+342 SRMIVLENTAPL
-354 NAFLEK
+354 SAFLEK
-360 LKNPNARVFMRL
+360 LKKTNARIFMRL
-372 VLNKEKKVLALA
+372 VLDKEKKVLALA
-384 FLLQDQGYFLPL
+384 FLLEDQGYFLPL
-396 EEALFSPFSLEFLE
+396 EEALFSPFSLEFLQ

-419 AQIVGHDLKPLLSF
+419 AQIIGHDLKPLLSF
-433 LKAKYQVPLENIRIQ
+433 LKAKYQVSLENIRIQ

-464 DEVLR
+464 DEVLK

-483 DFKAKAEKSE
+483 DFKTKSKAGKLE
-493 QLNTELNALKRLCEY
+493 QLDMELNALKRLCEY
-508 FETGGLEEG
+508 FEKGGLEEG
-517 LLTLAR
+517 LLALAR
-523 DIETPFVKVLM
+523 EVETPFMKVLM
-534 DMEFQGF
+534 GMEFQGF

-556 DELKVLERQILDL
+556 NELHVLERQILEL

-575 LNSPKQLGEV
+575 LNSPKQLSEI
-585 LYEKLGLPKNKS
+585 LYEKLELPQNKS
-597 HSTDEKN
+597 RSTDEKS

-708 SQDKDLMEAFLKG
+708 SQDKDLMDAFLKG

-729 KALFGGDLAKEKR
+729 KALFGEDLAKEKR

-794 EEILKTSKA
+794 EEILKTSKV

-819 DYVKGNYLRE
+819 DYIKGNYLRE

-876 KNAPELQQEIQRILN
+876 KNALELQQEIQRILN

-899 PLETSAFVAN
+899 PLETSAFIAK